1 MRDDIAVMIA
11 IMQRLDGNVTGLLN
25 EVRAEHLP
33 A

>member
-11 IMQRLDGNVTGLLN
+11 IMQRLDGTVTGLLN